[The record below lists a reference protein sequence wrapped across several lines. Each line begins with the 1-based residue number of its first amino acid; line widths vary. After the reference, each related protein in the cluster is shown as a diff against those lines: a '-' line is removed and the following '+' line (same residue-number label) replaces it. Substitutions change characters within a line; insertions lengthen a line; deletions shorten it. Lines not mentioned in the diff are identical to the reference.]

1 MARKTLSTEVVN
13 SIKSYMVKSMR
24 KQNIF
29 VPYGVNGKT
38 RLPRSTS
45 DIPNSMI
52 TYKNKIYMAAYKL
65 HWKNSSKA
73 VSAQPNYV
81 VGSTKHVVAPVNKQK
96 ARTARVTQPDTSQPV
111 IITYSNGTV
120 VNISP
125 NGPITVNFK
134 TT

>member
-1 MARKTLSTEVVN
+1 MARKRLSTEEVKG
-13 SIKSYMVKSMR
+13 IKNIMVKSMR
-24 KQNIF
+24 KNNIF
-29 VPYGVNGKT
+29 VPYGVAGKT
-38 RLPRSTS
+38 KLPRTTN
-45 DIPNSMI
+45 DIPQSMV

-65 HWKNSSKA
+65 HWKNNSKA
-73 VSAQPNYV
+73 VSAQPDYV
-81 VGSTKHVVAPVNKQK
+81 VGSKHVVAPVNKQK
-96 ARTARVTQPDTSQPV
+96 ARTTRVAQPDTSQPV

>member
-1 MARKTLSTEVVN
+1 MARKRLSTEEVKG
-13 SIKSYMVKSMR
+13 IKNIMVKSMR
-24 KQNIF
+24 KNNIF
-29 VPYGVNGKT
+29 VPYGVSGKT
-38 RLPRSTS
+38 RLPRTTN
-45 DIPNSMI
+45 DIPQSMV

-65 HWKNSSKA
+65 HWKNNSKA
-73 VSAQPNYV
+73 VSAQPDYV
-81 VGSTKHVVAPVNKQK
+81 VGAKHVVAPVNKQK
-96 ARTARVTQPDTSQPV
+96 ARTTRVAQPDTSQPV